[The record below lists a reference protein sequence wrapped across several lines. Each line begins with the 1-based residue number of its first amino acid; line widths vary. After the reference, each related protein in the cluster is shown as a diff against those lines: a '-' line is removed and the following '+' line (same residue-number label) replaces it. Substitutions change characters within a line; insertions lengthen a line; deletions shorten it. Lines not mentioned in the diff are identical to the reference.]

1 MSNEFTLLAHGLTRC
16 PPDWGMVDEITEFHR
31 IYFVYGGTCWYHD
44 DFDRFNLVPGNIY
57 LFPTNHRYTLQHDP
71 ADPLVTL
78 WYHVKLYP
86 DVGHRCISK
95 AVEPNSPLDQ
105 LLQTMATFER
115 ASMPVEQIRSL
126 VDVLLAQMSQLLV
139 FVDEPDERI
148 NEVLAYIRK
157 NIARDLQISTL
168 ARQVRMERS
177 YFTRHFKA
185 ALGISPQAF
194 IQKRRMDWA
203 ANLLLKGQ
211 PVKAVAAAV
220 GYASEKAFSRAFRKE
235 WHCSPMSF
243 RSKPGTL
250 P

>member
-1 MSNEFTLLAHGLTRC
+1 LSHEFTLLAHGLTRC
-16 PPDWGMVDEITEFHR
+16 PPEWGMVDEKTEFHR
-31 IYFVYGGTCWYHD
+31 IYFIYGGTCWYRD
-44 DFDRFNLVPGNIY
+44 DFEHFKLVPGNIY
-57 LFPTNHRYTLQHDP
+57 LFPTNQSYTMQHDP
-71 ADPLVTL
+71 ADPLMTL

-86 DVGHRCISK
+86 DVGRGCITK

-105 LLQTMATFER
+105 LLQTMAAFEQ
-115 ASMPVEQIRSL
+115 ASVPVEQIRSL
-126 VDVLLAQMSQLLV
+126 VDVLLAQLSQLLV

-157 NIARDLQISTL
+157 NISRDLQISTL

-177 YFTRHFKA
+177 YFTRYFKA

-194 IQKRRMDWA
+194 ILQRRMDLA

-211 PVKAVAAAV
+211 PVKTVSTAV
-220 GYASEKAFSRAFRKE
+220 GYASEKAFSRAFQKVV
-235 WHCSPMSF
+235 HCSPMSY
-243 RSKPGTL
+243 RSNPRTL